1 MVMVMIDFDDL
12 KRAVESEHG
21 GTAARLQS
29 VPVIEKRLGL
39 ADWEG
44 VVHIF
49 SLLGHPNASKAYA
62 WWSMIEGSNK
72 RRYFTMLHMGAITC
86 SKQAV
91 AAANADE
98 QTANDNGH

>member
-49 SLLGHPNASKAYA
+49 SCSATPTHLKRTLG
-62 WWSMIEGSNK
+62 G
-72 RRYFTMLHMGAITC
+72 R
-86 SKQAV
+86 
-91 AAANADE
+91 
-98 QTANDNGH
+98 